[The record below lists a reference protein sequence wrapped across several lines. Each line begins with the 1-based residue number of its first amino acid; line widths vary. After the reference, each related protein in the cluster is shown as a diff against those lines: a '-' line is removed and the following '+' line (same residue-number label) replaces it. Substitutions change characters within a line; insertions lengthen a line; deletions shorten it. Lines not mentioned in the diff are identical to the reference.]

1 MWLRAI
7 PLIVIVVLAILVAP
21 LTAEAQ
27 QPTKVHRIGYLS
39 PGFSPSRLST
49 LEALRQGL
57 RDLGWVEGENLTIE
71 YRVAEGEVERL
82 PALAAELVHLPVEVI
97 VAGGSAAIHAAQH
110 ATRTIPIVMATANE
124 PVGEGF
130 VVGVARPGGN
140 ITGMSNLAAERPG
153 KRLEILKETV
163 PQSTRIAVLA
173 NPANASHASDL
184 HHVNEAARALG
195 LSLHIVEVH
204 RAEELESAFAAMTR
218 AGADAL
224 MVLSDSI
231 LLSQLPGRIADLAAT
246 HRLPAIYV
254 RRVYVDAGGLMSYG
268 PSLPDLYRRAATYV
282 DKILKGAKPAELPVE
297 QPMKFELVLNLK
309 TAQALGLTIPPTL
322 LFQADEV
329 IR

>member
-1 MWLRAI
+1 
-7 PLIVIVVLAILVAP
+7 
-21 LTAEAQ
+21 
-27 QPTKVHRIGYLS
+27 
-39 PGFSPSRLST
+39 
-49 LEALRQGL
+49 
-57 RDLGWVEGENLTIE
+57 
-71 YRVAEGEVERL
+71 
-82 PALAAELVHLPVEVI
+82 
-97 VAGGSAAIHAAQH
+97 
-110 ATRTIPIVMATANE
+110 
-124 PVGEGF
+124 
-130 VVGVARPGGN
+130 
-140 ITGMSNLAAERPG
+140 MSNLAAELPG
-153 KRLEILKETV
+153 KRLEILKEMV

-184 HHVNEAARALG
+184 HHVTEAARALG
-195 LSLHIVEVH
+195 LSLHLVEVR

-231 LLSQLPGRIADLAAT
+231 LLSQLPGRIVDLAAT

-254 RRVYVDAGGLMSYG
+254 RRVYVEGGGLMSYG
-268 PSLPDLYRRAATYV
+268 PSLPDLYRRAAAYV

-309 TAQALGLTIPPTL
+309 TAKALGFTFPPAI

>member
-71 YRVAEGEVERL
+71 CRVAEGEVERL
-82 PALAAELVHLPVEVI
+82 PALATELVHLPVEVI

-130 VVGVARPGGN
+130 VGGVARPGGN
-140 ITGMSNLAAERPG
+140 ITGMSNLAAELPG

-195 LSLHIVEVH
+195 LSLYLVEVR